1 MCSWPVDIVYILS
14 LYLNMSSTSLPPGS
28 PVVTQNVTKSA
39 EQPRAQPGSDQAD
52 MLAHI
57 DVDLYETLLLFLTAA
72 NLNHGKHQISKLVH
86 LQNGKNAAQKY
97 KP

>member
-1 MCSWPVDIVYILS
+1 MCLWPVDIVYILS

-57 DVDLYETLLLFLTAA
+57 GVDL
-72 NLNHGKHQISKLVH
+72 H
-86 LQNGKNAAQKY
+86 
-97 KP
+97 